1 VLLPPYFRSG
11 EVDEDVLQTADVRE
25 VPVPVDG
32 KPAGGVKV
40 HTWNGRHARLTR
52 AAANEMT
59 GQ

>member
-1 VLLPPYFRSG
+1 MSTCGR
-11 EVDEDVLQTADVRE
+11 ADVRE
-25 VPVPVDG
+25 AQSRSQSRSGSWSRSCPGGG

-59 GQ
+59 VR